1 MKTIIILTILGASA
15 LTFLSSCRTGR
26 WSSPPPGRTKMM
38 PQVLPRPYYLSNGE
52 GSYYY
57 SRGDAEETNRDYRP
71 VVRRNIR

>member
-1 MKTIIILTILGASA
+1 
-15 LTFLSSCRTGR
+15 
-26 WSSPPPGRTKMM
+26 MM